1 MPVVFSPQ
9 LMLLALLIRLGI
21 TALAFIVTAWL
32 LSGMEL
38 SGGFFGAL
46 WVALLFGII
55 NTFLGTIIR
64 LLTLPLILLT
74 LGLLAV
80 LINALMLQLT
90 DAITS
95 HLTIDEF
102 WWTAIWAAL
111 LLSIVTVVLELI
123 VGALL
128 AKRSDDA
135 RPAVPA

>member
-1 MPVVFSPQ
+1 M
-9 LMLLALLIRLGI
+9 LMSLLIRLVL
-21 TALAFIVTAWL
+21 TALAFVVTAWL

-46 WVALLFGII
+46 WVALLFGVI
-55 NTFLGTIIR
+55 NTILGTIIR
-64 LLTLPLILLT
+64 LLTFPLILLT
-74 LGLLAV
+74 LGLFAV

-111 LLSIVTVVLELI
+111 LLSIVTVVLEVI
-123 VGALL
+123 VGVLFG
-128 AKRSDDA
+128 KRSDDA